1 MSIPPPPGPHQPQG
15 PYQPPQSGLP
25 QYPQYPQ
32 TPYGQQPPPYGQQP
46 PYPGPYQGWGQGYS
60 PYAVPA
66 PVNGLAIASLVL
78 GLLCCLPGVG
88 LVLGLVAL
96 GQIRRRGERGRAMAV
111 TGSVFSGLGLALW
124 VLVLATGGAADFWEG
139 VKEGASDSSSLS
151 LSTGECFDTP
161 DGTLTGDLVSD
172 VTVVDCAKAHDG
184 EVFATYRL
192 KGSSYP
198 GDDKVG
204 DSASDR
210 CYGLEDGYAMD
221 GWAIPGDVD
230 VYYFTPSEDS
240 WEFGDREVACVFG
253 NTTEGRTL
261 SGSLR
266 NDESVLDADQ
276 VAYLD
281 AAHVLNTALDTVP
294 DAEYVEDDLPGYRD
308 WADRVT
314 TALDRQT
321 AMLRAHTW
329 DQAAERPVDDL
340 VADLGKA
347 RAEWAKAAKST
358 DVDTHYGH
366 YDKGSALLDPKRSVT
381 ARKALG
387 LATTPPKYNGG
398 GDGSGSGGSGSG
410 MEV

>member
-15 PYQPPQSGLP
+15 PYEPPQSGHP

-32 TPYGQQPPPYGQQP
+32 GPYGQQPPQ
-46 PYPGPYQGWGQGYS
+46 PYPGPYQPWGQGYG
-60 PYAVPA
+60 PHVPQP

-88 LVLGLVAL
+88 LVLGLIGL
-96 GQIRRRGERGRAMAV
+96 SQIRRRGERGKAMAV
-111 TGSVFSGLGLALW
+111 IGSVFSSVGLALW
-124 VLVLATGGAADFWEG
+124 VLLLASGGAGEFWYGLKQG
-139 VKEGASDSSSLS
+139 VNDSSSLS
-151 LSTGECFDTP
+151 LATGDCFDTP

-172 VTVVDCAKAHDG
+172 VDVVDCAKAHDG

-198 GDDKVG
+198 GDDGVG
-204 DSASDR
+204 DSADER
-210 CYGLEDGYAMD
+210 CYALEDGYAMD
-221 GWAIPGDVD
+221 GWAIPDDVD

-240 WEFGDREVACVFG
+240 WKYGDREVACVFG

-281 AAHVLNTALDTVP
+281 AAHVLNSALATAP
-294 DAEYVEDDLPGYRD
+294 EAQYVEDDLPGYRR
-308 WADRVT
+308 WAGRVT
-314 TALDRQT
+314 TALGKQT
-321 AMLRAHTW
+321 AMLRAHGW
-329 DQAAERPVDDL
+329 GPDAKQPVKDLIADLDQA
-340 VADLGKA
+340 KA
-347 RAEWAKAAKST
+347 QWAKAARAT
-358 DVDTHYGH
+358 DADTYYAH
-366 YDKGSALLDPKRSVT
+366 YDKGSTLLDPKRTVT

-387 LATTPPKYNGG
+387 LATTPPSDDGG
-398 GDGSGSGGSGSG
+398 GGGSGSGGTGSG
-410 MEV
+410 LEV